1 VSANS
6 RDEVRRFALLK
17 AELLAAARAAVAK
30 LTDDQCETIYVEIEQ
45 RLVGAAKGAPTA
57 VSMEEST
64 ALVAA
69 SSEKPTAD
77 LPVAVIKRRAAED
90 IEREYLAGLMKQ
102 SNGSVSAAAR
112 LAESDRTNFRRRLQL
127 AGLRAPGQMK
137 RGPKYTDQILRILD
151 EHKIGLRT
159 YEIAERTGQAVPNAF
174 KILKFLEKQGRVT
187 RHGERKS
194 TLWTLPGDVPTQRI
208 ETIQAVI
215 VDVLSRGEVP
225 MDRRLL
231 ETQVS
236 RILREKGRK
245 LKLTSFNSEINRLIE
260 KGVVAFHGANHNGPM
275 FALTV
280 TVARVPTLA
289 VPTGGSDLN

>member
-1 VSANS
+1 MSTNT

-17 AELLAAARAAVAK
+17 AALFAAARAAIEK
-30 LTDDQCETIYVEIEQ
+30 LTDDQCAVIYVEIEE
-45 RLVGAAKGAPTA
+45 RLSRASGTSSVAVPIEEQPAPIPEAALPT
-57 VSMEEST
+57 
-64 ALVAA
+64 
-69 SSEKPTAD
+69 KD
-77 LPVAVIKRRAAED
+77 LPVAVAKRRAAED
-90 IEREYLAGLMKQ
+90 IERDYLADLMKK

-112 LAESDRTNFRRRLQL
+112 LADEDRTNFRRRLQH

-137 RGPKYTDQILRILD
+137 RGPKFTDQILKILD
-151 EHKIGLRT
+151 DNKIGLRT
-159 YEIAERTGQAVPNAF
+159 YEIADRTGQAVPNAF
-174 KILKFLEKQGRVT
+174 KILKFLEKQGRVA

-215 VDVLSRGEVP
+215 IDVLSRGEVP

-231 ETQVS
+231 ELQVS
-236 RILREKGRK
+236 RVLREKGRK

-260 KGVVAFHGANHNGPM
+260 KGIVAFHGLNEHGPM

-280 TVARVPTLA
+280 PIDPT

>member
-1 VSANS
+1 VSTSS

-17 AELLAAARAAVAK
+17 AELMNAARAAVAK

-45 RLVGAAKGAPTA
+45 RLVGAAKGTPPTA
-57 VSMEEST
+57 PVEEP
-64 ALVAA
+64 AVLVAT
-69 SSEKPTAD
+69 SSEKTSPTTE
-77 LPVAVIKRRAAED
+77 LPVDVVKRRAAED

-137 RGPKYTDQILRILD
+137 RGPKYTDQILKILD
-151 EHKIGLRT
+151 DNKIGMRT
-159 YEIAERTGQAVPNAF
+159 YEIADRTGQAVPNAF
-174 KILKFLEKQGRVT
+174 KILKLLERQGRVA
-187 RHGERKS
+187 RHGKRKD
-194 TLWTLPGDVPTQRI
+194 TLWTLPGDEPTPRI

-231 ETQVS
+231 EIQVS

-280 TVARVPTLA
+280 PRVPTLA

>member
-1 VSANS
+1 MN
-6 RDEVRRFALLK
+6 
-17 AELLAAARAAVAK
+17 AARAAVAK

-45 RLVGAAKGAPTA
+45 RLVGAAKGAPPAAPVEEPA
-57 VSMEEST
+57 V
-64 ALVAA
+64 LVVD
-69 SSEKPTAD
+69 SEKTSPTTE
-77 LPVAVIKRRAAED
+77 LPVAVVKRRAAED
-90 IEREYLAGLMKQ
+90 IERDYLAGLMKQ
-102 SNGSVSAAAR
+102 ANGSVSAAAR

-137 RGPKYTDQILRILD
+137 RGPKFTDQILKILD
-151 EHKIGLRT
+151 DNKIGLRS

-174 KILKFLEKQGRVT
+174 KILKLLERQGRVA
-187 RHGERKS
+187 RHGKRKD
-194 TLWTLPGDVPTQRI
+194 TLWTLPGVVPEQRI

-215 VDVLSRGEVP
+215 VDVLSKGDVP

-231 ETQVS
+231 EIQVG
-236 RILREKGRK
+236 RVLREKGRK

-280 TVARVPTLA
+280 TVPRVPTLD

>member
-1 VSANS
+1 M
-6 RDEVRRFALLK
+6 
-17 AELLAAARAAVAK
+17 AAARAAVAK

-45 RLVGAAKGAPTA
+45 RLVGAAKGAPPTMPIEEPAVLTVASPEKTA
-57 VSMEEST
+57 
-64 ALVAA
+64 
-69 SSEKPTAD
+69 PTAE
-77 LPVAVIKRRAAED
+77 LPVVVVKRRAAED
-90 IEREYLAGLMKQ
+90 IERDYLAGLMKQ
-102 SNGSVSAAAR
+102 ANGSVSAAAR

-137 RGPKYTDQILRILD
+137 RGPKFTDQILKILD
-151 EHKIGLRT
+151 DNKIGMRT
-159 YEIAERTGQAVPNAF
+159 YEIADRTGQAVPNAF

-215 VDVLSRGEVP
+215 VDVLSKGDVP

-231 ETQVS
+231 EIQVS
-236 RILREKGRK
+236 RVLREKGRK

-280 TVARVPTLA
+280 PIVPTLT
-289 VPTGGSDLN
+289 VPEGGSDLN